1 MPVLDTPQILHAK
14 AVRVLASEVRT
25 VQQKINCTVYIYSIP
40 LGKTYEYEFLT
51 VFILHQSKYKE
62 ASKKEMQSGS
72 FTTLSDTRDTA
83 HSRTV
88 NKLVSGV

>member
-1 MPVLDTPQILHAK
+1 MPVMDTPQILHAK

-25 VQQKINCTVYIYSIP
+25 VRKKINCTI
-40 LGKTYEYEFLT
+40 GYEFLT
-51 VFILHQSKYKE
+51 VFIVHQSKYKE

>member
-1 MPVLDTPQILHAK
+1 MPVMDTPQILHAK

-25 VQQKINCTVYIYSIP
+25 VQQKINCTI
-40 LGKTYEYEFLT
+40 GYEYEFLT
-51 VFILHQSKYKE
+51 VFIVHQSKYKE